1 MDAATRAD
9 AVETSFYL
17 SGQINCAKGCSGRVG
32 VAVSIDIDPTL
43 DRADVRSS
51 EDRPIIGPDIHVSV
65 TLLNRGSRREVN
77 VAVPSMK
84 LDITIISLD
93 TPTKIKILIG
103 IQPHLSVARRY
114 D

>member
-32 VAVSIDIDPTL
+32 VAVGVDINTAR
-43 DRADVRSS
+43 DRVNMRGSDN
-51 EDRPIIGPDIHVSV
+51 RPIIGPDIHVAI
-65 TLLNRGSRREVN
+65 TLLNRGSQREVN
-77 VAVPSMK
+77 VAVPGMK